1 MIDVDSLGV
10 LSGDATGGGWPT
22 GETMHSFNVSA
33 LLEPPFVSRRH
44 AATDG
49 VAAESTEW
57 ARRQGLIEG
66 GRATARLHRAGA
78 AELAGRACPQVSVA
92 QLRLLTDLLSW
103 LFVMDDV
110 CDDDGL
116 GSAPATLAPTIAAL
130 LDVLDR
136 HGAPADRSPPAGH
149 TVPTSRPAPTDR
161 AVPTSRP
168 APTDRIGPTSRPAG
182 SRPTDHAGPDSRG
195 APGGALGA
203 ALADLCRRVRDQR
216 RPTLLLRLVS
226 QLRAY
231 LLALLWEAANREHR
245 RVPGVAEYRQMR
257 RHTGGVRPSLTLT
270 DLAYGRLPGPTRR
283 VDPAVIAL
291 DDLAVDLVCW
301 CNDLFSYRKE
311 QDTAADPHNLVT
323 VLATQTG
330 RGEAAAFQLAAGWF
344 NDGLAGY
351 LVREAALVAHG
362 GPALTPYLAARR
374 SWLRATY
381 DWSVRVDRYG

>member
-1 MIDVDSLGV
+1 MR
-10 LSGDATGGGWPT
+10 
-22 GETMHSFNVSA
+22 SFDVSA
-33 LLEPPFVSRRH
+33 LREPPFVSRRH
-44 AATDG
+44 AATDR

-57 ARRQGLIEG
+57 ARRQGLVEG
-66 GRATARLHRAGA
+66 GRATARLYRAGA
-78 AELAGRACPQVSVA
+78 AELAGRACPQVTVA
-92 QLRLLTDLLSW
+92 QLRLLTDLFSW

-116 GSAPATLAPTIAAL
+116 GSAPATLAPTVATL

-136 HGAPADRSPPAGH
+136 HGAPVGWSPPADRTG
-149 TVPTSRPAPTDR
+149 PASRPAPTDR
-161 AVPTSRP
+161 AVPSGGP
-168 APTDRIGPTSRPAG
+168 APTDRIGPISRPARIG
-182 SRPTDHAGPDSRG
+182 PTGHAGPGSRG
-195 APGGALGA
+195 EPGGALGV

-226 QLRAY
+226 QLREY

-311 QDTAADPHNLVT
+311 QDAAADPHNLVT
-323 VLATQTG
+323 VLAAQTG
-330 RGEAAAFQLAAGWF
+330 RGEAAAFQLAVGWF

-362 GPALTPYLAARR
+362 GPGLTPYLAARR

-381 DWSVRVDRYG
+381 DWSVRADRYA

>member
-1 MIDVDSLGV
+1 MR
-10 LSGDATGGGWPT
+10 
-22 GETMHSFNVSA
+22 SFDVSA

-44 AATDG
+44 AATDA
-49 VAAESTEW
+49 VAAASLEW
-57 ARRQGLIEG
+57 AHRQGLVG
-66 GRATARLHRAGA
+66 AGRSAGRLHRAGA
-78 AELAGRACPQVSVA
+78 AELAGRACPQASVA
-92 QLRLLTDLLSW
+92 HLRLLTDLFSW
-103 LFVMDDV
+103 LFVVDDV

-116 GSAPATLAPTIAAL
+116 GSTPATLAPTVAAL

-136 HGAPADRSPPAGH
+136 HGAPTG
-149 TVPTSRPAPTDR
+149 
-161 AVPTSRP
+161 
-168 APTDRIGPTSRPAG
+168 
-182 SRPTDHAGPDSRG
+182 RG

-203 ALADLCRRVRDQR
+203 ALADLCRRVGHQR
-216 RPTLLLRLVS
+216 RPALLLRLVS

-257 RHTGGVRPSLTLT
+257 RHTGGVRPSLALT
-270 DLAYGRLPGPTRR
+270 DLAYGRLPGARRR
-283 VDPAVIAL
+283 VDPAVVAL

-311 QDTAADPHNLVT
+311 QGPVADPHNLVT
-323 VLATQTG
+323 VLAAQTG
-330 RGEAAAFQLAAGWF
+330 RGEAAAFRLAAGWF
-344 NDGLAGY
+344 NDGLADY

-381 DWSVRVDRYG
+381 DWSARADRYA